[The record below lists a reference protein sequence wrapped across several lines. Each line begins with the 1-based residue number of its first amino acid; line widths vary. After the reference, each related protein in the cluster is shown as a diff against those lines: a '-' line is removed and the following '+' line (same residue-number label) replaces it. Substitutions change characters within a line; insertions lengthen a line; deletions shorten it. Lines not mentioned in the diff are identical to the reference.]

1 MFRRPARRTA
11 RRMTRRVMRRRIVVG
26 GMVLLAAGGTAAAVK
41 MSQKDAQKIEQQTGV
56 PPEQMTEEELTQA
69 MKQLGI
75 KSIELD
81 DNDKAVIAQQTGAAP
96 PAPQTPQPQPASA
109 TPSSPMTEEQ
119 QMPPTQPSMA
129 APQTA
134 TPSYVAELQTLATL
148 RDQGIITA
156 DEFEAKKKQL
166 LGL

>member
-1 MFRRPARRTA
+1 MFRRPARRAA
-11 RRMTRRVMRRRIVVG
+11 RRVTRRVMRRRIVVG

-96 PAPQTPQPQPASA
+96 PAPQTPPQPTSA

-119 QMPPTQPSMA
+119 QMPLTQPSMA

-134 TPSYVAELQTLATL
+134 TPSYIAELQSLATL
-148 RDQGIITA
+148 RDQGVITA